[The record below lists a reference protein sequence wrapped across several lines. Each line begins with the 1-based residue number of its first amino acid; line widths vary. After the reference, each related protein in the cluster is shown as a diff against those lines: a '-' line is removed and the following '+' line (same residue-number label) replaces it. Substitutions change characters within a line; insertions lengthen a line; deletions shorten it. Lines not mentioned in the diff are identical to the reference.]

1 MKIKVCGKPWQL
13 WKYDI
18 NRKLVSC
25 FKWKEMK
32 QMFVVGICMRL
43 YQTQT
48 LENMLS
54 PHENIDDPRF
64 TVISKYQNHPSVKI
78 ILKNTQG
85 R

>member
-1 MKIKVCGKPWQL
+1 
-13 WKYDI
+13 
-18 NRKLVSC
+18 
-25 FKWKEMK
+25 MK

-48 LENMLS
+48 LENLLS
-54 PHENIDDPRF
+54 PLENIDDPRF
-64 TVISKYQNHPSVKI
+64 TVISKYQNHPSIKV

>member
-18 NRKLVSC
+18 NRKLLSC

-32 QMFVVGICMRL
+32 QMFVVGICM
-43 YQTQT
+43 
-48 LENMLS
+48 S

-64 TVISKYQNHPSVKI
+64 TVISKYQNHPSIKI